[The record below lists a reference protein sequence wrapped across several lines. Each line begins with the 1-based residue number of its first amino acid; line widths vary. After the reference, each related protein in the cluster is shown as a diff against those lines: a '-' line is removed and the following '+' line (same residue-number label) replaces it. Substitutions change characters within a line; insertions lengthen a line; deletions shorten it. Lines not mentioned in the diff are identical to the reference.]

1 MTTTGKCR
9 FLLLGTLG
17 VATWMGCAS
26 PGFSPMKTVLPAESS
41 DSESTAFRQPQG
53 ELPPKEAARA
63 CLAAAEELQN
73 SGHAEQAIALYEKAR
88 RNDPSLKSVSHHL
101 AVLYDAQGDS
111 ARSLSEFNK
120 SLESEPKNPS
130 VLSDLGYYYYERGN
144 QAEAERSLRKA
155 LAIDPNH
162 QKALCNLGLVLA
174 GQGRFDES
182 FEAFS
187 KVVSP
192 AAAHSNVGV
201 LMAKQ
206 GHYDQARQ
214 AFRQALALDATL
226 PQPKA
231 FLAYLD
237 RQEPGRQQGQAS
249 ATATG
254 P

>member
-1 MTTTGKCR
+1 MTVIRKCR
-9 FLLLGTLG
+9 FLLLGLFG
-17 VATWMGCAS
+17 FISWLGCAS
-26 PGFSPMKTVLPAESS
+26 PGFSPLPTSSLANSS
-41 DSESTAFRQPQG
+41 DSESAASRQPHG
-53 ELPPKEAARA
+53 ELPPKEAAQA

-73 SGHAEQAIALYEKAR
+73 SGHADQAIVLYEKAR
-88 RNDPSLKSVSHHL
+88 KNDPSLKFVSHHL

-111 ARSLSEFNK
+111 AHSLAEYNK
-120 SLESEPKNPS
+120 ALESDPKSPGL
-130 VLSDLGYYYYERGN
+130 LSDFGYYYFERGN
-144 QAEAERSLRKA
+144 LPEAERSLRKA

-182 FEAFS
+182 FEVFS
-187 KVVSP
+187 KVVGP

-206 GHYDQARQ
+206 GRYDQARQ
-214 AFRQALALDATL
+214 AFHQALATDATL

-237 RQEPGRQQGQAS
+237 RQPSDR
-249 ATATG
+249 
-254 P
+254 